1 MNENIIGRRT
11 TAWVEPLMP
20 GSPSPSSSLP
30 RLGFYICFC
39 DLINQSTQGG
49 KGASSERT
57 RILAHLGLPCRG
69 KPAASAPVVL
79 CWWQGW
85 HQLLLFWANVH
96 FRYDPPTWLGS
107 PWVTWTANTLSPS
120 PRPRS
125 KPLEITPV
133 WPKTAL
139 APSKST
145 SRWESDPARCCGGNS
160 MKAR

>member
-11 TAWVEPLMP
+11 TAWVDPLMP

-85 HQLLLFWANVH
+85 HQLLLFWANVD
-96 FRYDPPTWLGS
+96 FRYDPPTWRGGGEKVVLTEKVKS
-107 PWVTWTANTLSPS
+107 SLFLFTFSLKYLSLS
-120 PRPRS
+120 WKLKSWRKAWNA
-125 KPLEITPV
+125 KPKYNYCV
-133 WPKTAL
+133 FFKT
-139 APSKST
+139 KS
-145 SRWESDPARCCGGNS
+145 
-160 MKAR
+160 